1 MKLTQKKVSLTH
13 RVCVYGPPS
22 IGKTKLVGGLSE
34 FKKLIWFDLDNGFK
48 TLLQF
53 PVEWQERIE
62 IISLPDTKTFPIAIE
77 TMLKVIKGG
86 AVKIC
91 EEHGKVGCPKCV
103 VDKKPF
109 TEVCLSAIDDDTV
122 VVVDS
127 LTQLTSSAIAH
138 ITKGKEDD
146 YKMQTD
152 DWGSLSKLMEVFL
165 SHVQNASYNIVC
177 ISHELD
183 KEKDEKAPERLVPVA
198 GSRNSSKNTARFFDE
213 VIRGEVANKKHR
225 FYSSTTSALN
235 FVASSRTGFRIED
248 EDEPSL
254 IPLFCPDK
262 RAPKTAPLKA
272 VVTEAQKATSS
283 LAALAARKP

>member
-1 MKLTQKKVSLTH
+1 MKLTTKKVSLTH

-22 IGKTKLVGGLSE
+22 IGKTHLVGELAL
-34 FKKLIWFDLDNGFK
+34 KKNLLWFDLDNGFK
-48 TLLQF
+48 TLLQL
-53 PVEWQERIE
+53 PTEAQERIE

-86 AVKIC
+86 SHKIC
-91 EEHGKVGCPKCV
+91 EAHGKVACPKCAAE
-103 VDKKPF
+103 KKEF
-109 TEVCLSAIDDDTV
+109 ITVCLDTVDDDTV

-138 ITKGKEDD
+138 ITKGKPDD

-152 DWGSLSKLMEVFL
+152 DWGGLAKLMEIFL
-165 SHVQNASYNIVC
+165 SHVQNAPYNIVC

-183 KEKDEKAPERLVPVA
+183 KEKDEKAPERLVPVS

-213 VIRGEVANKKHR
+213 VIRGEVSNKKHR

-235 FVASSRTGFRIED
+235 FIASSRTGFRIED
-248 EDEPSL
+248 LPEPSL
-254 IPLFCPDK
+254 LPLFCPEL
-262 RAPKTAPLKA
+262 RPAAMPVQTPISE
-272 VVTEAQKATSS
+272 EAKSTS
-283 LAALAARKP
+283 ALSALLGKK

>member
-1 MKLTQKKVSLTH
+1 MKLTEKKVSLTH

-22 IGKTKLVGGLSE
+22 IGKTKLVGALSE
-34 FKKLIWFDLDNGFK
+34 FKKLLWFDLDNGFK

-77 TMLKVIKGG
+77 TCLKVIKGG
-86 AVKIC
+86 KGKIC
-91 EEHGKVGCPKCV
+91 EQHGKWNCPACISKGLPSV
-103 VDKKPF
+103 
-109 TEVCLSAIDDDTV
+109 EVCLAELPDDTV
-122 VVVDS
+122 VVFDS

-138 ITKGKEDD
+138 ITKGKDDD

-152 DWGSLSKLMEVFL
+152 DWGSLAKLMEVFL
-165 SHVQNASYNIVC
+165 SHVQNAPYNIVC

-213 VIRGEVANKKHR
+213 VIRGEVSNKKHR

-248 EDEPSL
+248 LPEPSL
-254 IPLFCPDK
+254 VPLFCPDK
-262 RAPKTAPLKA
+262 MPPAAPLKE
-272 VVTEAQKATSS
+272 VVTETAKATSS
-283 LAALAARKP
+283 LTSLLSKKIG